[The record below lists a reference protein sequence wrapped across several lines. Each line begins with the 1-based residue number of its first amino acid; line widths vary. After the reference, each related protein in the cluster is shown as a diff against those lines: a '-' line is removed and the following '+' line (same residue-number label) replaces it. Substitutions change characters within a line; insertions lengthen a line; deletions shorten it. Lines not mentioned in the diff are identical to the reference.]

1 MVFACVQIEKF
12 VFVHDEILTV
22 NRDDLFRRQG
32 LGMWNVR
39 SIARKKG
46 KDAGDIATKD
56 RINKFNVQ
64 LDKMEKGKQS
74 EKV

>member
-1 MVFACVQIEKF
+1 
-12 VFVHDEILTV
+12 
-22 NRDDLFRRQG
+22 
-32 LGMWNVR
+32 MWNVR